1 MSSYKLI
8 YFNGKGRGEPA
19 RLLFAFAGI
28 EYEDCR
34 VAGEEWQKLKPTIPT
49 GQLPAL
55 VVDGTMLQQSMAI
68 IRYLAREFNLAG
80 SNNLEMAKAESV
92 LETIVEMQGEMK
104 PLYFEKDEAKKAEM
118 KKKIYEDV
126 IKPKMQILENML
138 IANGVEVFV
147 GKTITVADIMVFSA
161 ADSMQSFLSVNVL
174 EGFPKLTVLKQ
185 KVEDEPKIA
194 AWLAK
199 RPQTAL

>member
-138 IANGVEVFV
+138 IANGGEVFV